1 MGQAFQCQ
9 RSTWS
14 PVISIQ
20 SCLRSSQTEKRGAA
34 RAAFQAHAKQ
44 RGAADLMIP
53 GEVLVVERL
62 PVLGSGK
69 LDHVAVARL
78 ARERAAAPA
87 PVAAA

>member
-1 MGQAFQCQ
+1 
-9 RSTWS
+9 
-14 PVISIQ
+14 V
-20 SCLRSSQTEKRGAA
+20 LVTEKREAT
-34 RAAFQAHAKQ
+34 RSAFQAHAKQ

-53 GEVLVVERL
+53 GEVLVLDKL

-69 LDHVAVARL
+69 LDHVAVTRL